1 MQTIFNWILLNYI
14 ELIGS
19 VLGIMYVILATR
31 ENSWCWLLGIL
42 NVLIYI
48 YVFFK
53 AGIFGNMS
61 LQVVYLIISFYGWYL
76 WVRGSNKE
84 GVAISRIS
92 TKVFIWCAILILVI
106 FLGVYFLL
114 DNINPSVTTHL
125 LDAITTS
132 LGLIGTWLQ
141 ARKIL
146 ENWLLWIFAD
156 ILSVILYLTQGLY
169 PTTVFYFIMILLAI
183 NGYFVWKKQL
193 IKSIAL
199 P

>member
-1 MQTIFNWILLNYI
+1 MQSILSWILQNYV

-19 VLGIMYVILATR
+19 ILGILYVILATR

-48 YVFFK
+48 YVFNK

-61 LQVVYLIISFYGWYL
+61 LQGVYLIISIYGWYM
-76 WVRGSNKE
+76 WVRGSNKD
-84 GVAISRIS
+84 GIVISKIS
-92 TKVFIWCAILILVI
+92 LKILIWCAILILLI
-106 FLGVYFLL
+106 FTGVYFLL
-114 DNINPSVTTHL
+114 DNINSSVATHL

-156 ILSVILYLTQGLY
+156 SLSVILYLYQGLY
-169 PTTVFYFIMILLAI
+169 PTAVFYFIMIILAI
-183 NGYFVWKKQL
+183 NGYFIWKRQL
-193 IKSIAL
+193 LKSTA
-199 P
+199 